1 VVRLK
6 DSLEIRNLAVDVDGR
21 HVLKDVNLMIEK
33 GETHV
38 LLGPNGS
45 GKTTLLLSILGLSRY
60 NIVRGEIIFKGK
72 DITDLPTHERVK
84 MGIGI
89 AFQNPPVIRG
99 VSLGTM
105 LNICMGKKTAE
116 ITDEAVK
123 LAKELNF
130 SEDFLTRDVNY
141 GFSGGEIKRSEIMQL
156 IAQQPNFVMLDEPD
170 SGVDIENMELIG
182 RMMGKLLQR
191 DLIPSKREKMGLII
205 THLATIL
212 DYIHADRAHVMLK
225 GKIAC
230 SGYPRE
236 ILAGVRRNG
245 YEGCIRTCQE
255 NNNNTNDTN
264 CNYNKV

>member
-1 VVRLK
+1 MVIKLK
-6 DSLEIRNLAVDVDGR
+6 YSLEIRNLAVDVDGR

-60 NIVRGEIIFKGK
+60 KVVRGEIIFKGRN
-72 DITDLPTHERVK
+72 IVDLPTDERVK
-84 MGIGI
+84 MGVGI
-89 AFQNPPVIRG
+89 AFQNPPIIRG
-99 VSLGTM
+99 VSLNTM
-105 LNICMGKKTAE
+105 LNVCMGKKTTE
-116 ITDEAVK
+116 ITDDAVK

-156 IAQQPNFVMLDEPD
+156 IAQQPDFIMFDEPD

-182 RMMGKLLQR
+182 KIIGKLLER
-191 DLIPSKREKMGLII
+191 DLIPSRRKKMGLII

-212 DYIHADRAHVMLK
+212 DYINADRAHVMLK

-230 SGYPRE
+230 SGYPKE
-236 ILAGVRRNG
+236 ILDGIRKNG
-245 YEGCIRTCQE
+245 YERCIRTCQE
-255 NNNNTNDTN
+255 Q
-264 CNYNKV
+264 

>member
-1 VVRLK
+1 MVIKLK
-6 DSLEIRNLAVDVDGR
+6 YSLEIRNLAVDVDGG

-60 NIVRGEIIFKGK
+60 KVVRGEIIFKGRN
-72 DITDLPTHERVK
+72 IVDLPIDERVK

-89 AFQNPPVIRG
+89 AFQNPPIIRG
-99 VSLGTM
+99 ISLNTM
-105 LNICMGKKTAE
+105 LNVCMGEKTTE
-116 ITDEAVK
+116 ITDDAVK

-156 IAQQPNFVMLDEPD
+156 IAQQPDFIMFDEPD
-170 SGVDIENMELIG
+170 SGLDIENMELIG
-182 RMMGKLLQR
+182 KIIGKLLER
-191 DLIPSKREKMGLII
+191 DLIPSRRKKMGLII

-212 DYIHADRAHVMLK
+212 DYINADRAHVMLK

-230 SGYPRE
+230 SGYPKE
-236 ILAGVRRNG
+236 ILDGIRKNG
-245 YEGCIRTCQE
+245 YEKCIRTCQE
-255 NNNNTNDTN
+255 Q
-264 CNYNKV
+264 

>member
-1 VVRLK
+1 MVIKLK
-6 DSLEIRNLAVDVDGR
+6 YSLEIRNLAVDVDGR

-60 NIVRGEIIFKGK
+60 KVVRGEIIFKGRN
-72 DITDLPTHERVK
+72 IVDLPTDERVK

-89 AFQNPPVIRG
+89 AFQNPPIIRG
-99 VSLGTM
+99 VSLNTM
-105 LNICMGKKTAE
+105 LNVCMGKKTTE
-116 ITDEAVK
+116 ITDDAVK

-156 IAQQPNFVMLDEPD
+156 IAQQPDFIMFDEPD

-182 RMMGKLLQR
+182 KIIGKLLER
-191 DLIPSKREKMGLII
+191 DLIPSRRKKMGLII

-212 DYIHADRAHVMLK
+212 DYINADRAHVMLK

-230 SGYPRE
+230 SGYPKE
-236 ILAGVRRNG
+236 ILDGIRKNG
-245 YEGCIRTCQE
+245 YERCIRTCQE
-255 NNNNTNDTN
+255 Q
-264 CNYNKV
+264 

>member
-1 VVRLK
+1 VVKLK

-60 NIVRGEIIFKGK
+60 RIVKGEILYKGK
-72 DITDLPTHERVK
+72 DITDIPTDEKVK

-105 LNICMGKKTAE
+105 INICMNRKTDN
-116 ITDEAVK
+116 ITEDIIN

-130 SEDFLTRDVNY
+130 SNDFLNRDVNY

-156 IAQQPNFVMLDEPD
+156 IAQQPDFIMLDEPD

-182 RMMGKLLQR
+182 KMMGKLLQR
-191 DLIPSKREKMGLII
+191 DLIPSKRDKMGLII

-236 ILAGVRRNG
+236 ILAGIRKNG
-245 YEGCIRTCQE
+245 YERCIETCQE
-255 NNNNTNDTN
+255 KNDKNYDKN
-264 CNYNKV
+264 CNS

>member
-1 VVRLK
+1 MVIKLK
-6 DSLEIRNLAVDVDGR
+6 YSLEIRNLAVDVDGQ

-60 NIVRGEIIFKGK
+60 KVVRGEIIFKGRN
-72 DITDLPTHERVK
+72 IVDLPTDERVK

-89 AFQNPPVIRG
+89 AFQNPPIIRG
-99 VSLGTM
+99 ISLNTM
-105 LNICMGKKTAE
+105 LNVCMGKKTTE
-116 ITDEAVK
+116 ITDDAVK

-156 IAQQPNFVMLDEPD
+156 IAQQPDFIMFDEPD

-182 RMMGKLLQR
+182 KIIGKLLER
-191 DLIPSKREKMGLII
+191 DLIPSRRKKMGLII

-212 DYIHADRAHVMLK
+212 DYINADRAHVMLK

-230 SGYPRE
+230 SGYPKE
-236 ILAGVRRNG
+236 ILDGIRKNG
-245 YEGCIRTCQE
+245 YEKCIRTCQE
-255 NNNNTNDTN
+255 Q
-264 CNYNKV
+264 